1 MLGTYAT
8 DEGNSVPAL
17 LTVERQHI
25 QSDTLPVIISG
36 LDKAK
41 NLLVNDIY
49 HLYLGWSGSG
59 PDVPAGESKFPTSAL
74 ANAITD
80 LKITLVQPATELVS
94 IS

>member
-1 MLGTYAT
+1 MLGTYGTAEN
-8 DEGNSVPAL
+8 DSVLAL

-25 QSDTLPVIISG
+25 KSDTLPAIISG
-36 LDKAK
+36 LDKATS
-41 NLLVNDIY
+41 LLINDIY

-59 PDVPAGESKFPTSAL
+59 PDVPAGEPKFPTSAL
-74 ANAITD
+74 ANASTD